1 VVGDTG
7 TIITSADG
15 VTWTA
20 RTSGTS
26 NNLNGITYDD
36 IGQKFVI
43 VGDDNTILSST
54 NGTTWTTSSVY
65 TVDPTVYTV
74 QGDAFT
80 AGYGPEELVPG
91 VVSDNLTMIVN
102 TRPGSNWPV
111 GRYGHV
117 GFNVVSTQITPSEL
131 TQVEYSFLHVVQDP
145 ATLAVYDLDL
155 TTGSSVRTFAFTVD
169 WVNKIITLDSQL
181 AANHALVI
189 ELYEVGNGDQ
199 LEKSNSQVVPFI
211 DNTVTGFTEIPLN
224 CNYSANRFNGSGVIR
239 PGSLPKQVLCTETRT
254 LDDSILC
261 DDVTDFVLNQA
272 ISFQGDVL
280 GGLQLDT
287 YYYVKT
293 ISYASSRITVSST
306 VVDGLAGPTFVLSD
320 DSGLMSAIISAVI
333 DVAWTDPIVIHN
345 GNALLFGHQTIA
357 TQTKSASDSIVV
369 TTTSG
374 FYPGDLI
381 TFSDEID
388 SFIYDTGLIAQ
399 TQYAI
404 LTIIDDNEF
413 TVEDPSNPGNAL
425 ALNDSTGIATCI
437 VGDYA
442 FAQDNN
448 NITAKMVF
456 ATQYNQTDDFVQFTV
471 FGETEPTQYGYSL
484 PLTEVFTATG
494 GETEFSLTN
503 YTGGDNP
510 TNAIVEKNGLRL
522 NYTTDYTISAT
533 TDTITLVSSLT
544 AGDELAVTTYNTTD
558 RQYLNTAYN
567 STYAGAI
574 VSNITDINNTIT
586 APVQT
591 TLCNQVNTG
600 TNTIDCGSTSGVVS
614 GLEVTFKGTSFG
626 GLLTDGTVYLVDTV
640 PTGTSFTIKTQAGTP
655 ITFSSTVTGSVIA
668 YIGGTPAV
676 TVITGIAHGLTTN
689 DIVRIDG
696 TTGSLQLN
704 NNTYYARVINTTT
717 FELYLAAYSSVLNYA
732 NSPVTKVSSYTGG
745 GYAWEDQTFTL
756 YNTTGSD
763 TSSTGNKITVS
774 DTTYLEVN
782 TPVYF
787 SGDLTGTNL
796 VEGTEYF
803 IKAITSSTEF
813 TVSATYEGDEF
824 VLGTATVAF
833 NVSMW
838 EQSNVDRVW
847 VSVNGYRIPSSQ
859 LYLNPNNNLSILHTI
874 SPSDTVIITTMI
886 PTATPNENTYILNVN
901 KDSIPSVY
909 RANTLTTTWLT
920 QPLQYTDSVIYVED
934 VSKLTATLVQ
944 TDTVP
949 ALVDGVATI
958 GLEAD
963 KRTIAQVIV
972 KNGSTTLPSSSYSVG
987 IVDTAPVLNITSG
1000 VTAGDTVTIT
1010 LILGNILY
1018 VAGEQI
1024 RFTTVDFDAN
1034 TITGLQRG
1042 ANGTGERDFI
1052 PAYAKVYSALSQDKL
1067 PDSYYNQTWNSYVYN
1082 TVLGDPLQISNT
1094 FSANFLK
1101 ADYA

>member
-1 VVGDTG
+1 
-7 TIITSADG
+7 
-15 VTWTA
+15 
-20 RTSGTS
+20 
-26 NNLNGITYDD
+26 
-36 IGQKFVI
+36 
-43 VGDDNTILSST
+43 
-54 NGTTWTTSSVY
+54 
-65 TVDPTVYTV
+65 
-74 QGDAFT
+74 
-80 AGYGPEELVPG
+80 
-91 VVSDNLTMIVN
+91 
-102 TRPGSNWPV
+102 
-111 GRYGHV
+111 
-117 GFNVVSTQITPSEL
+117 
-131 TQVEYSFLHVVQDP
+131 
-145 ATLAVYDLDL
+145 
-155 TTGSSVRTFAFTVD
+155 
-169 WVNKIITLDSQL
+169 
-181 AANHALVI
+181 
-189 ELYEVGNGDQ
+189 
-199 LEKSNSQVVPFI
+199 
-211 DNTVTGFTEIPLN
+211 
-224 CNYSANRFNGSGVIR
+224 
-239 PGSLPKQVLCTETRT
+239 
-254 LDDSILC
+254 
-261 DDVTDFVLNQA
+261 
-272 ISFQGDVL
+272 
-280 GGLQLDT
+280 
-287 YYYVKT
+287 
-293 ISYASSRITVSST
+293 
-306 VVDGLAGPTFVLSD
+306 
-320 DSGLMSAIISAVI
+320 
-333 DVAWTDPIVIHN
+333 
-345 GNALLFGHQTIA
+345 
-357 TQTKSASDSIVV
+357 
-369 TTTSG
+369 
-374 FYPGDLI
+374 
-381 TFSDEID
+381 
-388 SFIYDTGLIAQ
+388 
-399 TQYAI
+399 
-404 LTIIDDNEF
+404 
-413 TVEDPSNPGNAL
+413 
-425 ALNDSTGIATCI
+425 
-437 VGDYA
+437 
-442 FAQDNN
+442 
-448 NITAKMVF
+448 
-456 ATQYNQTDDFVQFTV
+456 
-471 FGETEPTQYGYSL
+471 
-484 PLTEVFTATG
+484 
-494 GETEFSLTN
+494 
-503 YTGGDNP
+503 
-510 TNAIVEKNGLRL
+510 
-522 NYTTDYTISAT
+522 
-533 TDTITLVSSLT
+533 
-544 AGDELAVTTYNTTD
+544 
-558 RQYLNTAYN
+558 
-567 STYAGAI
+567 
-574 VSNITDINNTIT
+574 
-586 APVQT
+586 
-591 TLCNQVNTG
+591 
-600 TNTIDCGSTSGVVS
+600 
-614 GLEVTFKGTSFG
+614 
-626 GLLTDGTVYLVDTV
+626 
-640 PTGTSFTIKTQAGTP
+640 
-655 ITFSSTVTGSVIA
+655 
-668 YIGGTPAV
+668 
-676 TVITGIAHGLTTN
+676 
-689 DIVRIDG
+689 
-696 TTGSLQLN
+696 
-704 NNTYYARVINTTT
+704 
-717 FELYLAAYSSVLNYA
+717 
-732 NSPVTKVSSYTGG
+732 
-745 GYAWEDQTFTL
+745 
-756 YNTTGSD
+756 
-763 TSSTGNKITVS
+763 
-774 DTTYLEVN
+774 LEVN